1 VIVDDDVVSYF
12 IINIY
17 VGGDEGPQKFRV
29 PLNEM
34 VESLCDLCGD
44 VAGYDHLYVVSS
56 PT

>member
-1 VIVDDDVVSYF
+1 VDDDVVSYF